1 MIIDQYK
8 TIFIHIPKNAG
19 TSIRNYFNIAIS
31 SIIKYSIKKHD
42 TVYDIKKKIR
52 DSRRLY
58 NRFAIVRNHYDRM
71 ISWYSFLKLWNKNNK
86 KNTVNFDLW
95 IKDPIKESCENW
107 LLVHKNFLLK
117 PQHEWIDETVTILKY
132 ENLNKELNKFFE
144 KKINLPT
151 VNKTEHEHYLEYYNE
166 ESLNIVYNRFKKD
179 FEKFNY
185 NKL

>member
-1 MIIDQYK
+1 M
-8 TIFIHIPKNAG
+8 
-19 TSIRNYFNIAIS
+19 
-31 SIIKYSIKKHD
+31 
-42 TVYDIKKKIR
+42 
-52 DSRRLY
+52 
-58 NRFAIVRNHYDRM
+58 
-71 ISWYSFLKLWNKNNK
+71 
-86 KNTVNFDLW
+86 
-95 IKDPIKESCENW
+95 
-107 LLVHKNFLLK
+107 LVHKNFLLK

-151 VNKTEHEHYLEYYNE
+151 INKTEHEHYLEYYNE